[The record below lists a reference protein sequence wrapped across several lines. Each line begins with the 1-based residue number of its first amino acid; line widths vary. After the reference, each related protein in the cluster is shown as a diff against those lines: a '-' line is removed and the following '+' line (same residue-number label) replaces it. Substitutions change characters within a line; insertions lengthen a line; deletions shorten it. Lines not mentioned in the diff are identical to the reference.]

1 MIMWIAAIALMALTI
16 GLGYRA
22 GAIRTAFSFIGLVVA
37 AALAIPLGSLFYW
50 VFPLVG
56 LRNPL
61 VPQFGA
67 PVIAFFLVSFVFK
80 AIAAF
85 VHRKVDYHYR
95 YNRQDAERAVW
106 EVMHRRVGACVG
118 ALNGAVYF
126 MVFAL
131 IVAVFGYTTIQIGG
145 PSESGSKVLSFL
157 GKSAEDLQSTH
168 MDKVVASFNPA
179 PEKYFETA
187 DILGLLYHNRNL
199 IDRLENYPVFAAMA
213 EEPIYKSLG
222 ADRELQAMLRG
233 KTSFAE
239 ILDNPRV
246 QEVITNSDIMTRI
259 NEFDLPDI
267 NQYLQTGVSKK
278 FEKERLQERAQAPQC
293 AHRPASGRR

>member
-85 VHRKVDYHYR
+85 VHRKVR
-95 YNRQDAERAVW
+95 SE
-106 EVMHRRVGACVG
+106 ERRVG
-118 ALNGAVYF
+118 
-126 MVFAL
+126 
-131 IVAVFGYTTIQIGG
+131 
-145 PSESGSKVLSFL
+145 
-157 GKSAEDLQSTH
+157 
-168 MDKVVASFNPA
+168 
-179 PEKYFETA
+179 
-187 DILGLLYHNRNL
+187 
-199 IDRLENYPVFAAMA
+199 
-213 EEPIYKSLG
+213 
-222 ADRELQAMLRG
+222 
-233 KTSFAE
+233 
-239 ILDNPRV
+239 
-246 QEVITNSDIMTRI
+246 
-259 NEFDLPDI
+259 
-267 NQYLQTGVSKK
+267 
-278 FEKERLQERAQAPQC
+278 KECRSR
-293 AHRPASGRR
+293 